1 MYINVLEVECRLNRG
16 HELENRFDFRLTE
29 GYSGSDIT
37 ALAKDA
43 ALGPIRGECLFL
55 NQNSLWCKKR
65 RTFSFKTLFPI
76 VDLTPEQ
83 VQVMD
88 PSQVRPIQLT
98 DFLDSL
104 KRVRCSVPRD
114 AIQKYEDWN
123 KKYGDVTT

>member
-1 MYINVLEVECRLNRG
+1 MFLNRILCG
-16 HELENRFDFRLTE
+16 LRKE
-29 GYSGSDIT
+29 G
-37 ALAKDA
+37 
-43 ALGPIRGECLFL
+43 
-55 NQNSLWCKKR
+55 N
-65 RTFSFKTLFPI
+65 FSCKTLFPI

>member
-1 MYINVLEVECRLNRG
+1 MVENV
-16 HELENRFDFRLTE
+16 
-29 GYSGSDIT
+29 
-37 ALAKDA
+37 
-43 ALGPIRGECLFL
+43 
-55 NQNSLWCKKR
+55 
-65 RTFSFKTLFPI
+65 FSTKFI
-76 VDLTPEQ
+76 VACFISDLTPEQ

-104 KRVRCSVPRD
+104 KRVRCSVPLD